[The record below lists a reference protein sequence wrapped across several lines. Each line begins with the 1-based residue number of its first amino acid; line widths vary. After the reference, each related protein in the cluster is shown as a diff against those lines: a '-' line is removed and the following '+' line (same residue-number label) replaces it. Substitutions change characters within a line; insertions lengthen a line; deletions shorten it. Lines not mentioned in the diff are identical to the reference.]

1 MKGITTTVNKTV
13 QNTIVALTENEENVL
28 RLLVTKGTQN
38 GGTRLDAEE
47 GNMFLL
53 EDVYAVALSEYGRN
67 KASVKGTL
75 SNLKKKGLVKMH
87 GGDGYFDGE
96 LTDEGLHYWSHI
108 TNTAKVSNQQEAK
121 VNDMENNVNNTVMD
135 ERIVKMNAILS
146 TKLSA
151 ISKGKRESLKAQKS
165 SCKFLLENWDNE
177 EHLLHFVEDSDIK
190 EKQYELWCIGKS
202 RIDQLQLKKCQ
213 EERKKIDL
221 KELSEFKGNPADLS
235 KDANQCWAILHGYY
249 DTDSVMQEK
258 LKEDELFAS
267 AMEYRKKMIA
277 DAVRGLK
284 IKKSVKA
291 TGEHKEAAN
300 KQQKQTKHNVG
311 DLHPNGKWVW
321 TEYKPGK
328 FDWRGILKDGKTVK
342 AQPQKST
349 PKATK
354 VEVKKKSNDEK
365 IWTMK
370 DFEERCSKGV
380 GQGLTKTQKEA
391 KKYLLRGYKIELI
404 EQDGHYSNNCFLK
417 KEGEVTKSSF
427 RDGIDGLFRK
437 MGMEVPAELFLPR
450 IGK

>member
-1 MKGITTTVNKTV
+1 MKTVNK
-13 QNTIVALTENEENVL
+13 IVDLTENEVKIL
-28 RLLVTKGTQN
+28 TLLVTRGTGN
-38 GGTRLDAEE
+38 GGKRISTDIEE
-47 GNMFLL
+47 SNMFQLD
-53 EDVYAVALSEYGRN
+53 DVYPQALSEYG
-67 KASVKGTL
+67 KTKSSVKGTL
-75 SNLKKKGLVKMH
+75 ANLEKKGYITCYA
-87 GGDGYFDGE
+87 GEGYFDGE
-96 LTDEGLHYWSHI
+96 LTERGIEWWS
-108 TNTAKVSNQQEAK
+108 TANIDKVSKSQITKSTN
-121 VNDMENNVNNTVMD
+121 MENSNKDSVMD

-151 ISKGKRESLKAQKS
+151 LSKGKREGLKAQKVV
-165 SCKFLLENWDNE
+165 CKFLLENWDNE
-177 EHLLHFVEDSDIK
+177 EHLLRFVEDNEMK

-202 RIDQLQLKKCQ
+202 RIDQLQFNKRH
-213 EERKKIDL
+213 EERKKICF
-221 KELSEFKGNPADLS
+221 KKLSEFDDYPTDLS
-235 KDANQCWAILHGYY
+235 KDAWQCWAILHGYY
-249 DTDSVMQEK
+249 DTDSTMQEK

-284 IKKSVKA
+284 VKKSVKA
-291 TGEHKEAAN
+291 TSAPKAAAS

-328 FDWRGILKDGKTVK
+328 FDWRGIPKDGKTVK
-342 AQPQKST
+342 AQPKKST
-349 PKATK
+349 PKTNKAPKTK
-354 VEVKKKSNDEK
+354 VEKKSDNK
-365 IWTMK
+365 KVWTMK
-370 DFEERCSKGV
+370 DFEERCGKGA

-427 RDGIDGLFRK
+427 RDSIEGLFRK

-450 IGK
+450 TAK